1 MSADLPEPVPPLEI
15 VAATDT
21 DAPRFDRPAV
31 GRLLVL
37 GATLFWSTN
46 GVFAKA
52 DIFADW
58 PVDSRGTLLAF
69 WRAVFAGSLLAI
81 LVREPRWDRRLL
93 PMALAFTGMNLA
105 FLKSLV
111 TTTAANAIW
120 LQSTSPLWAFCY
132 GLVLRHDRFDRRDS
146 WPLACGL
153 AGTLT
158 ILTCEWSAPTSDT
171 QRFGVVAGLIS
182 GILYAAVV
190 VSMRRL
196 RGLDAAWLVA
206 VNHLTAAALLAPY
219 CLLSGPW
226 PSGWQWLVLALFGFL
241 QMGIPYFLFARGL
254 RFITSQ
260 EAVGIGLLEPVLS
273 PVWVYL
279 LYGEQPAWWTLAGG
293 GLILVGLIARYGVAR
308 RRQTRPATERYVERE
323 AEASQS

>member
-1 MSADLPEPVPPLEI
+1 MSSDLPEPVPPLEI
-15 VAATDT
+15 VGATDT
-21 DAPRFDRPAV
+21 GVARGARPAV

-37 GATLFWSTN
+37 AATLFWSTN
-46 GVFAKA
+46 GIFAKS
-52 DIFADW
+52 DVFADW
-58 PVDSRGTLLAF
+58 PLDERGTLLAF
-69 WRAVFAGSLLAI
+69 WRALFAGSMLAT

-105 FLKSLV
+105 FLKSIV
-111 TTTAANAIW
+111 MTTAANAIW

-158 ILTCEWSAPTSDT
+158 ILVCEWSAPNSGTH
-171 QRFGVVAGLIS
+171 RFGVVAGLVS
-182 GILYAAVV
+182 GVLYAAVV

-196 RGLDAAWLVA
+196 RGLDTAWLVA

-219 CLLSGPW
+219 CLLNGPY
-226 PSGWQWLVLALFGFL
+226 PAGWQWPALVLFGCL
-241 QMGIPYFLFARGL
+241 QMGVPYFLFARGL
-254 RFITSQ
+254 RHITSQ

-273 PVWVYL
+273 PIWVYL
-279 LYGEQPAWWTLAGG
+279 LYGEQTAWWTLAGG
-293 GLILVGLIARYGVAR
+293 GLILIGLLARYVVLR
-308 RRQTRPATERYVERE
+308 RAG
-323 AEASQS
+323 